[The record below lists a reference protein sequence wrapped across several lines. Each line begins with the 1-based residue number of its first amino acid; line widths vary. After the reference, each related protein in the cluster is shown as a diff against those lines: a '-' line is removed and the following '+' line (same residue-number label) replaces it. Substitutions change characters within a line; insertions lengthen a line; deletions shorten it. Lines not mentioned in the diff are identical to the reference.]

1 MALQLD
7 PVPIQVEDLPEA
19 VRSMVSPDVP
29 AERRLMLARAALPL
43 PPEDLLTVLA
53 WLARHD
59 PVPEVTRTARNSVDA
74 LPWPVLSASIASH
87 QHPGVLDYLARDHG
101 ANHEGV
107 WSLVAGNRRTDD
119 VTLVYIARNGRG
131 PVLEQIAANQMR
143 YQRCP
148 EIVEALYYNP
158 ETRMGTVST
167 VMENAVRLGVDL
179 SRIPGYQEIVASIF
193 GEEEAKRILARGT
206 EAPVAS
212 PQEPP
217 GEVSAVPEPLPPAV
231 EIDAEDLAR
240 QAQDTAEGTG
250 LDALLAEALGT
261 APPGNE
267 GEAAPGDI
275 GDEDFYALL
284 AAAAGSGAGEAEEKE
299 DRRTEALWN
308 LVAKLTVAQKVRM
321 ALIGDEAARA
331 LLIRDSR
338 RMVFLSVLKS
348 PRLTDREIANFSK
361 NRALPEEVIRAI
373 ASNRDWTRLYPVKVG
388 LVTNP
393 KCPPVM
399 AASFLRSLTNRDLK
413 HIVQS
418 RDVPGYIL
426 RQAKQL
432 LDARETGGK
441 VN

>member
-1 MALQLD
+1 MALTLEL
-7 PVPIQVEDLPEA
+7 VPIPIERIPEA
-19 VRSMVSPDVP
+19 VRPMVLPEVP

-53 WLARHD
+53 WLARND
-59 PVPEVTRTARNSVDA
+59 PVPEVTRTARDSVDA
-74 LPWPVLSASIASH
+74 LPWPVLSAAIASH
-87 QHPGVLDYLARDHG
+87 PDAGVLDYLARDHG

-107 WSLVAGNRRTDD
+107 WSLVAGNRHAAD
-119 VTLVYIARNGRG
+119 VTLAYIARHGRG

-143 YQRCP
+143 YQRFP
-148 EIVEALYYNP
+148 AIVEALYYNP

-167 VMENAVRLGVDL
+167 VLENAVRLGVDL
-179 SRIPGYQEIVASIF
+179 SHIPGYQEIVASIF
-193 GEEEAKRILARGT
+193 GEEAAQKILERGGG
-206 EAPVAS
+206 APAEGT
-212 PQEPP
+212 PEETPAEPP
-217 GEVSAVPEPLPPAV
+217 VERPLPSEAV
-231 EIDAEDLAR
+231 VVPVEDLAR
-240 QAQDTAEGTG
+240 QAEAGETG
-250 LDALLAEALGT
+250 LDRLLAEALGT
-261 APPGNE
+261 TLPGGE

-284 AAAAGSGAGEAEEKE
+284 AAAAGTGSEEQEETE

-321 ALIGDEAARA
+321 ALIGDEAARS

-348 PRLTDREIANFSK
+348 PRLTDREIANYAK

-373 ASNRDWTRLYPVKVG
+373 ATNRDWTRLYPVKLG

-399 AASFLRSLTNRDLK
+399 AATFLKSLSNRDLK

-432 LDARETGGK
+432 LDAREVGGK

>member
-1 MALQLD
+1 MALNLE
-7 PVPIQVEDLPEA
+7 PVPVSLEDLPETF
-19 VRSMVSPDVP
+19 RPMVSPDVP
-29 AERRLMLARAALPL
+29 AERRLMLARAVLPM

-53 WLARHD
+53 WLARSD
-59 PVPEVTRTARNSVDA
+59 PVPEVKRTARDSVDA
-74 LPWPVLSASIASH
+74 LPWPVLSAAIASH
-87 QHPGVLDYLARDHG
+87 GNQGVLDYLARDHG

-107 WSLVAGNRRTDD
+107 WSLVAGNRQTAD
-119 VTLVYIARNGRG
+119 VTLAYIARHGRG

-143 YQRCP
+143 YQRYP
-148 EIVEALYYNP
+148 AIVEALYYNP

-167 VMENAVRLGVDL
+167 VLENAVRLGVDL
-179 SRIPGYQEIVASIF
+179 SHIPGYEEIVASIF
-193 GEEEAKRILARGT
+193 GEEEARKILDRTSGEAAPKAEEPPA
-206 EAPVAS
+206 EAPA
-212 PQEPP
+212 EP
-217 GEVSAVPEPLPPAV
+217 SPLPPAV
-231 EIDAEDLAR
+231 EVHAEDLAR
-240 QAQDTAEGTG
+240 QAEAGDTG
-250 LDALLAEALGT
+250 LDQLLAEALGT
-261 APPGNE
+261 TLPGGE

-284 AAAAGSGAGEAEEKE
+284 AAAAGTGTEGEEEKD

-308 LVAKLTVAQKVRM
+308 VVAKLTVAQKVRM

-348 PRLTDREIANFSK
+348 PRLTDREIANFAK
-361 NRALPEEVIRAI
+361 NRALPEEVIRSI
-373 ASNRDWTRLYPVKVG
+373 ASNRDWTRLYPVKLG

-399 AASFLRSLTNRDLK
+399 AASFLKSLTNRDLK

-432 LDARETGGK
+432 LDAREVGGK